1 MKFGAFVDL
10 AEKLKTQ
17 KKFWKTPIIICGVM
31 ITLQM
36 SFLLIM
42 LQ

>member
-17 KKFWKTPIIICGVM
+17 KKFWKTPIICGVM